1 MTGLKLFALLFVAS
15 VPFWLSSPRPE
26 HAVEEPIAQVLN
38 DGTLIRSIDSLSI
51 KLDSLE
57 SLVKTLEYAP

>member
-1 MTGLKLFALLFVAS
+1 MTELKLFALLFVAS
-15 VPFWLSSPRPE
+15 VPFWLSSPHLE
-26 HAVEEPIAQVLN
+26 HAVEEPTARVLN

-57 SLVKTLEYAP
+57 GLIETLEYAP